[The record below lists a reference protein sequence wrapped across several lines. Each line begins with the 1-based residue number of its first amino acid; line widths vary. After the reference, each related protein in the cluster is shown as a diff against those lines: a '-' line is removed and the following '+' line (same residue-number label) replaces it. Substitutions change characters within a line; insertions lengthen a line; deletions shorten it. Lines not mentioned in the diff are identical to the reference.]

1 VATRNKTRKH
11 NHTQNNMS
19 LISQMTPLRHCLAA
33 ACVLAPLSA
42 HAHIGYTGRNFGA
55 FSGGEAP
62 VTIQNQNAGGSFGW
76 ATATDADFGDSHRL
90 RAYRFTLN
98 TALTFSI
105 SIEGMAYSTT
115 AGTPAVTTTHIA
127 GLLPG
132 FSVYSGLAHISPD
145 KADHDGAQLSLD
157 YLAGLPGPAKEGA
170 FRSLNDWTIGND
182 GPEFNPT
189 YPAASLSH
197 FKYVGHAVDGTAANF
212 GSEPGILG
220 DGLADGRVTGTF
232 SLPAGDYSFFVGG
245 ADFASGVGAVAPY
258 QTYGIRATFAPV
270 PEPATAA
277 LGLLGASA
285 ILFRRR
291 RA

>member
-1 VATRNKTRKH
+1 
-11 NHTQNNMS
+11 
-19 LISQMTPLRHCLAA
+19 MTPLRHCLAA

-42 HAHIGYTGRNFGA
+42 HAHISYTGRNFGA

-62 VTIQNQNAGGSFGW
+62 VTIENQNASSFGW
-76 ATATDADFGDSHRL
+76 ADATDADFGDSHRV

-115 AGTPAVTTTHIA
+115 AGTPPVTTTHIA

-145 KADHDGAQLSLD
+145 KADHDGAQISLD
-157 YLAGLPGPAKEGA
+157 YLATLPGPAKEGA

-182 GPEFNPT
+182 GPEFNLT
-189 YPAASLSH
+189 YPAASLSN
-197 FKYVGHAVDGTAANF
+197 FTYVGHAADGTAANF
-212 GSEPGILG
+212 GSESGILG
-220 DGLADGRVTGTF
+220 DGLADGKVTGTF

-245 ADFASGVGAVAPY
+245 VDYASGVGAVAPY
-258 QTYGIRATFAPV
+258 QTYGIKATFAPV

>member
-1 VATRNKTRKH
+1 
-11 NHTQNNMS
+11 
-19 LISQMTPLRHCLAA
+19 MTPLRHCLAA

-62 VTIQNQNAGGSFGW
+62 VTIENQNASGSFGW

-115 AGTPAVTTTHIA
+115 SGTTGVTTTHIA

-132 FSVYSGLAHISPD
+132 FSVYSGLAHIAPD
-145 KADHDGAQLSLD
+145 KADHDGAQISLD

-220 DGLADGRVTGTF
+220 DGLADGSVTGTF